1 MTVMKNLFLTLVVSI
16 FVIGCGS
23 SKSTVERTID
33 AAPDWYTNV
42 PTSDDMLYA
51 AVTSTSQ
58 DMQIA
63 VNKAQADARNQIS
76 QQMEVKYSALTQR
89 FQEEVGLAAD
99 SELLEQ
105 YTSSYKAVVSQVLNG
120 SRATDQE
127 IIPEGESG
135 YRAFVLMEMPI
146 GQASQQLL
154 EQIRQN
160 QLMYTRFRASQA
172 YEELESEVE
181 KYEQWK
187 KDNGQ

>member
-1 MTVMKNLFLTLVVSI
+1 MKNLFLTFVVSL
-16 FVIGCGS
+16 FVVGCGS
-23 SKSTVERTID
+23 SKSTVEQTID
-33 AAPDWYTNV
+33 AAPDWYSNV
-42 PTSDDMLYA
+42 PKSDDMLYA
-51 AVTSTSQ
+51 AVTATSQ
-58 DMQIA
+58 DMQLA

>member
-1 MTVMKNLFLTLVVSI
+1 MTAMKNLFLTLVVSI

>member
-1 MTVMKNLFLTLVVSI
+1 MTVMKNLFLTLLVSL